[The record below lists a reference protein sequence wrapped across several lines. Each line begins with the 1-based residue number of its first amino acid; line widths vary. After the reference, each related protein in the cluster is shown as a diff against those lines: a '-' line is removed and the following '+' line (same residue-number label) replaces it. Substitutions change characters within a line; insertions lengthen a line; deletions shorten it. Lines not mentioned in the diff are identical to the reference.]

1 MKMKLSNILYTCT
14 EDNWIPRWLSGKDL
28 PAIQETQETWVQSL
42 GQEDTLRGKW
52 HPTLVFLLEKS
63 HGQRSLE
70 GYRPWGHKRVEPD
83 LSTHEQRTIL
93 IPKLTKKYYNF
104 TDMIPSLK
112 ILDFNSKGILQLY
125 PLWNPIIIAGGGKK
139 KRSRCQNWLV
149 WWSAYLPIVSH
160 LLLVDLVVEGTA
172 KPTNQRKPHGNYCN
186 PVRNGV
192 AGGRQ
197 FYSTTTS
204 ILQLKE
210 NINMTRLRQVRH
222 EQMFHIKWV
231 EGPCW
236 KLQALLRKAMTP
248 IMEVLGVQEK
258 EFVRDACVVE
268 GGKAPHPGHNPRS
281 WTQGFIQHSALGG
294 GVKARSRRVYSSKS
308 N

>member
-93 IPKLTKKYYNF
+93 IPKLTEKYYNF

-139 KRSRCQNWLV
+139 KDH
-149 WWSAYLPIVSH
+149 AAKI
-160 LLLVDLVVEGTA
+160 DL
-172 KPTNQRKPHGNYCN
+172 CD
-186 PVRNGV
+186 
-192 AGGRQ
+192 
-197 FYSTTTS
+197 
-204 ILQLKE
+204 
-210 NINMTRLRQVRH
+210 
-222 EQMFHIKWV
+222 
-231 EGPCW
+231 
-236 KLQALLRKAMTP
+236 
-248 IMEVLGVQEK
+248 EVLI
-258 EFVRDACVVE
+258 F
-268 GGKAPHPGHNPRS
+268 P
-281 WTQGFIQHSALGG
+281 
-294 GVKARSRRVYSSKS
+294 
-308 N
+308 